1 MIHALFSR
9 LGLFI
14 ILLVLQVFALFGVF
28 RWFEN
33 ILPHILGGVALYTV
47 VMVLYLLN
55 SRMDPTAKITWLII
69 VMILP
74 VFGAML
80 YWFTKSEIGHKAIR
94 GRIEQIGEQ
103 TKDCIPQNAEV
114 LGRLKQE
121 NPGAASLAR
130 YLNRND
136 CHPVYDNTAV
146 TYFPLGE
153 DKWDEMLRQ
162 LEQAEHFIFMEYFIV
177 DEGLM
182 WGKFWMCW
190 HGLFGLVLEG
200 FGCLIQHGRWENHMI
215 FIWEPLCGIYGY
227 GAAGCC
233 IGAILLKKLPLFD
246 CFVLLSELYCRFR
259 QEPCSTAP
267 KVL

>member
-1 MIHALFSR
+1 MGNDERENTGIRLLKKGQKGIIHALFSR

-14 ILLVLQVFALFGVF
+14 VLLLFQALALFSVF

-80 YWFTKSEIGHKAIR
+80 YWFTKSEIGHKAIK

-103 TKDCIPQNAEV
+103 TKDCIPQSAEV
-114 LGRLKQE
+114 LDRLKQE

-153 DKWDEMLRQ
+153 DKWAEMLRQ
-162 LEQAEHFIFMEYFIV
+162 LEQAEHFIF
-177 DEGLM
+177 
-182 WGKFWMCW
+182 
-190 HGLFGLVLEG
+190 
-200 FGCLIQHGRWENHMI
+200 
-215 FIWEPLCGIYGY
+215 P
-227 GAAGCC
+227 
-233 IGAILLKKLPLFD
+233 
-246 CFVLLSELYCRFR
+246 
-259 QEPCSTAP
+259 
-267 KVL
+267 